1 MSMTTLLDVLCRI
14 FPAVDQLW
22 KNNKIL
28 AASLWKETE
37 KRGACQDEITL
48 LKATIQWHE
57 EAQRA
62 KLDQMAQ
69 NALEIQRLSVLLE
82 AERSNKPH
90 EPRTIRPR
98 TAAEMR
104 RLVEHQNAEEME
116 QEAV

>member
-1 MSMTTLLDVLCRI
+1 MGKITLLDVLCRVV
-14 FPAVDQLW
+14 PAVDELW
-22 KNNKIL
+22 KNNRIL
-28 AASLWKETE
+28 AASLQKSFEQVETL
-37 KRGACQDEITL
+37 RN
-48 LKATIQWHE
+48 
-57 EAQRA
+57 
-62 KLDQMAQ
+62 QMADKELQ
-69 NALEIQRLSVLLE
+69 MQRIKVLLE

>member
-1 MSMTTLLDVLCRI
+1 MGTLEMWLRRWFYTFQEHLPLVHILR
-14 FPAVDQLW
+14 A
-22 KNNKIL
+22 KIL
-28 AASLWKETE
+28 VYESM
-37 KRGACQDEITL
+37 
-48 LKATIQWHE
+48 
-57 EAQRA
+57 AQRVA
-62 KLDQMAQ
+62 DETAHKE
-69 NALEIQRLSVLLE
+69 LEIQRLKILLE

>member
-1 MSMTTLLDVLCRI
+1 MGKVADFLDEH
-14 FPAVDQLW
+14 FPGKLYAIAEQMPLVH
-22 KNNKIL
+22 IL
-28 AASLWKETE
+28 
-37 KRGACQDEITL
+37 
-48 LKATIQWHE
+48 
-57 EAQRA
+57 RA
-62 KLDQMAQ
+62 KITVYESSNERLRDELA
-69 NALEIQRLSVLLE
+69 NKELEIQRLRILLE

>member
-1 MSMTTLLDVLCRI
+1 MTLLNVLCRI
-14 FPAVDQLW
+14 FPAVMELR
-22 KNNKIL
+22 KNNLIL
-28 AASLWKETE
+28 SVSLDKAWLEVAVQERQIVDHE
-37 KRGACQDEITL
+37 K
-48 LKATIQWHE
+48 TILWHE

-62 KLDQMAQ
+62 KLDVMAQ

>member
-1 MSMTTLLDVLCRI
+1 MGKVTPLDVLCRI
-14 FPAVDQLW
+14 FPAVNELR
-22 KNNKIL
+22 KNNRIL
-28 AASLWKETE
+28 AASLQKSFAQVETL
-37 KRGACQDEITL
+37 R
-48 LKATIQWHE
+48 
-57 EAQRA
+57 
-62 KLDQMAQ
+62 DQMA
-69 NALEIQRLSVLLE
+69 NKELDLQRLRILLE